1 MHPAD
6 VLTGLV
12 ALASTA
18 NAVALPRDDPYVGDL
33 RTFGQVDCSAD
44 NQGVGTFTQSMTG
57 ICNQWPEAFS
67 SVYVHLTDGWVF
79 HAYTTSNC
87 SDNGSFIQ
95 GSVPK
100 DGYPVVCNNS
110 PTQWVAYTVDR
121 VEPESPSEGSPSSTP
136 TSTSTSTPTS
146 TPRPPA
152 PPHGPPHGGPP
163 WGPPFGPPSSR
174 ST

>member
-1 MHPAD
+1 MRPTD
-6 VLTGLV
+6 ILTGLI
-12 ALASTA
+12 ALASGA
-18 NAVALPRDDPYVGDL
+18 HSAALPRNDPYVGDL

-67 SVYVHLTDGWVF
+67 SIYVHLTDGWVF

-87 SDNGSFIQ
+87 SDNGTFIQ

-110 PTQWVAYTVDR
+110 PTKWIAYTVDR
-121 VEPESPSEGSPSSTP
+121 LEPQSPSDGSPT
-136 TSTSTSTPTS
+136 TSTPTS
-146 TPRPPA
+146 TPTPPT
-152 PPHGPPHGGPP
+152 PPHGPPHGWPP
-163 WGPPFGPPSSR
+163 HFGPPSDG
-174 ST
+174 STQNNSS

>member
-1 MHPAD
+1 MHPTYIF
-6 VLTGLV
+6 TGLV
-12 ALASTA
+12 ALASSA
-18 NAVALPRDDPYVGDL
+18 NAAVLPRNDPYVGDL

-67 SVYVHLTDGWVF
+67 SIYVHLTDGWVF
-79 HAYTTSNC
+79 HAYTNSNC
-87 SDNGSFIQ
+87 SDNGNFIQ

-100 DGYPVVCNNS
+100 DGYPVICNNS

-121 VEPESPSEGSPSSTP
+121 LPPSSPSDGSPSEGSPP
-136 TSTSTSTPTS
+136 TSTPTPL
-146 TPRPPA
+146 TPPT

-163 WGPPFGPPSSR
+163 FGPPFGG
-174 ST
+174 STQNSTS